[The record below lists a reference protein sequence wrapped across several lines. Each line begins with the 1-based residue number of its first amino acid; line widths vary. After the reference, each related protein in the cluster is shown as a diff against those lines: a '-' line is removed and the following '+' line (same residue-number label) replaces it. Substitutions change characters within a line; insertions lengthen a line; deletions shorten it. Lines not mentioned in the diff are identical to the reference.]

1 MNKVNDNTVQ
11 ELMQRGF
18 IVDEETGAT
27 KGFNA
32 NQFALYVKS
41 RMYIIYAKDGW
52 FYLYEKG
59 VWRKEEETMILVT
72 LRDILQEPRFGVW
85 TLKREKEYIEALKR
99 TVYYNGE

>member
-1 MNKVNDNTVQ
+1 MNKENNNTVQ

-41 RMYIIYAKDGW
+41 RMYIIYAKD
-52 FYLYEKG
+52 
-59 VWRKEEETMILVT
+59 
-72 LRDILQEPRFGVW
+72 
-85 TLKREKEYIEALKR
+85 
-99 TVYYNGE
+99 